1 MTHLSTL
8 ALQLPSRPVVIRET
22 FSGWKILSKSRKC
35 EIYLTG
41 VDRTFLKR
49 DERGR
54 RARWRRNGING
65 INSSVFCSW
74 NDRRQF
80 YVSLSIFY
88 IKIRAF
94 SYTRIV
100 KWRKCYAHLAF
111 IPPPLSPALFNPKLV
126 LFILPRFYFLVL
138 NMAKVSST
146 ISIHPF
152 IFQRCESLKAEE
164 DTHIQHSLQ

>member
-111 IPPPLSPALFNPKLV
+111 IPPPLSPALFNPKLI
-126 LFILPRFYFLVL
+126 LFY
-138 NMAKVSST
+138 SST
-146 ISIHPF
+146 FLFLGTKYGKSFFHYFHSSLYFPAVWKLESWRRHPYT
-152 IFQRCESLKAEE
+152 A
-164 DTHIQHSLQ
+164 